1 MSRNHAQW
9 TASGQLR
16 RLGQRL
22 AEREQATSLGEMIDG
37 LGQTGL
43 GMTLLVLTLP
53 ALIPIPGPFGMVFGT
68 MIAFVSVQVMF
79 GARRLWLPD
88 LLRRRRLTAASVKT
102 IVDKAV
108 PLLEKVEVWLKP
120 RRLLP
125 LTGRLAQMA
134 LAIPLFVMAVTLALP
149 VPLGNVPPA
158 ASLIMFSLALMLR
171 DGVAVIVGLVLA
183 VLAVLWMTL
192 LIVSGAEIL
201 DWLWGLIGWV

>member
-1 MSRNHAQW
+1 MSRHQAKW
-9 TASGQLR
+9 TASGQLQ
-16 RLGQRL
+16 RLGQRM
-22 AEREQATSLGEMIDG
+22 AERGPVVSLGELIDG

-53 ALIPIPGPFGMVFGT
+53 ALIPIPGPFGLVFGT
-68 MIAFVSVQVMF
+68 LIAFVSLQVMA

-88 LLRRRRLTAASVKT
+88 LLRRRQLSTAT
-102 IVDKAV
+102 IENIVERGV
-108 PLLEKVEVWLKP
+108 PILRRVEAWLKP

-125 LTGRLAQMA
+125 LTGRLARMA
-134 LAIPLFVMAVTLALP
+134 LAVPLFVMAVTLALP

-171 DGVAVIVGLVLA
+171 DGMAVIAGLVLA
-183 VLAVLWMTL
+183 VLAVLWMAL

-201 DWLWGLIGWV
+201 DRLLMLIGWS